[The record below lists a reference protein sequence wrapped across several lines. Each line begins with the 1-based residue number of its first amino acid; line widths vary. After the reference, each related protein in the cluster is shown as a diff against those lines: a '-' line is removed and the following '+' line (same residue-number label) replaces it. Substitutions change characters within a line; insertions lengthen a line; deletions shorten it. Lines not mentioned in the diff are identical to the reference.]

1 MIIKEMECVHS
12 IYIAKSVLKISP
24 HDTDSIYH
32 EYSSTKTDAPVFHLD
47 DGTNDLLCLFQ

>member
-1 MIIKEMECVHS
+1 MIHS
-12 IYIAKSVLKISP
+12 IYIASQSSIS

-47 DGTNDLLCLFQ
+47 DGTNDLLCFFND